1 MDRLDGKILDAL
13 QRDASLS
20 IGDLA
25 NKVGLSTTPCW
36 RRVQALEKSGLISGR
51 VALVNPEAAG
61 LKTTVF
67 VALKTS
73 RHDGEWL
80 ARFAEA
86 VQGIP
91 EVVEIYRMAGDVDY
105 LLKVLVADI
114 AGYDRVY
121 KKLISRIELS
131 DVSSSFAME
140 VIKRTTV
147 VPLDQLPL
155 KDSR

>member
-1 MDRLDGKILDAL
+1 MDRLDRKILDTL

-20 IGDLA
+20 IADLA
-25 NKVGLSTTPCW
+25 DKVGLSTTPCW

-67 VALKTS
+67 VALKTN

-91 EVVEIYRMAGDVDY
+91 EVVEIYRMAGEVDY
-105 LLKVLVADI
+105 LLKILVPDI

-131 DVSSSFAME
+131 DVSSTFAME

-147 VPLDQLPL
+147 VPLDQLPV
-155 KDSR
+155 KV

>member
-1 MDRLDGKILDAL
+1 MDRLDRKILDTL

-20 IGDLA
+20 IADLA

-36 RRVQALEKSGLISGR
+36 RRVRALEESGLISGR
-51 VALVNPEAAG
+51 VALVNPELAG
-61 LKTTVF
+61 LKTIVF
-67 VALKTS
+67 VALKTN

-80 ARFAEA
+80 ARFAQA

-105 LLKVLVADI
+105 LLKVLVPDI

-121 KKLISRIELS
+121 KILISRIELS

-147 VPLDQLPL
+147 VPLDQLPV
-155 KDSR
+155 KEAR